1 MTKTIFVTDLSEV
14 KSIKISCNCG
24 AQWFIP
30 IGDIVSP
37 KQCFKCGKNLQ
48 HIAINQAIAGIAAIS
63 KASKQ
68 SEFTAE
74 IETEEEKT

>member
-1 MTKTIFVTDLSEV
+1 MTKTVLITDLSEV

-24 AQWFIP
+24 AQWLIP
-30 IGDIVSP
+30 IGNTLSP
-37 KQCFKCGKNLQ
+37 KQCFKCGRNLQ
-48 HIAINQAIAGIAAIS
+48 YIAINQAVAGIAAIS
-63 KASKQ
+63 EASKQ